1 MNLDFAMN
9 WVNFPQMINQEAID
23 EMCVWVLNG
32 KKNKIKT
39 SMEGICAT
47 GSNDKW
53 YAVGLYN
60 CERY

>member
-1 MNLDFAMN
+1 
-9 WVNFPQMINQEAID
+9 MINQEAID
-23 EMCVWVLNG
+23 EMCVCVLNG
-32 KKNKIKT
+32 KKIKT
-39 SMEGICAT
+39 SMHGISAA